1 MENLKISE
9 LRKKKRH
16 IGIRVSD
23 EERVA
28 LDEFCKRE
36 QISITDFFRI
46 AVRKVVNEKK
56 VK

>member
-1 MENLKISE
+1 MENLIISE

-23 EERVA
+23 EERAA
-28 LDEFCKRE
+28 LDEFCQRE

-56 VK
+56 AR